1 MSHQQREFSILVILL
16 SFLCGKPVHGGGSW
30 WESNGIGAF
39 IWVNFNTVSMGSLY
53 PLPTVIYSSILSN
66 ITRSIF
72 PPAFPSA
79 LLLALKPLNSGVCSI
94 RSPVEWVNPRGVS
107 QSYGCPEGPPSQ
119 GDLRGSSPQRKRDY
133 RGRMVEKRPSTV
145 CVWTGVGLGWRRL
158 RLKTYWIEGPRG
170 RAGGRGGKGTGWGA
184 RT

>member
-1 MSHQQREFSILVILL
+1 
-16 SFLCGKPVHGGGSW
+16 
-30 WESNGIGAF
+30 
-39 IWVNFNTVSMGSLY
+39 MGSLY

-107 QSYGCPEGPPSQ
+107 HSYGCPEGPPSQ

-170 RAGGRGGKGTGWGA
+170 RGGGRGGKRNRLGSKDLNYCFKDLTSFTLFWPFSIIFLFA
-184 RT
+184 IPFNPIWLSSPS